1 LSNNALSRTLNIPN
15 ILTLARMLAVPV
27 IVVLMTYPTRLD
39 CFFATILFVIA
50 SLTDY
55 MDGYLARKFNQV
67 STLGKF
73 LDPLAD
79 KLLISSS
86 LIMTASLGLV
96 PGWMVVIIVVREIA
110 VTGLRSLAS
119 TKRVIIESTLLAKYK
134 TTLQAFATAFLLLN
148 YNYFSIDF
156 HFIGI
161 VFLWAALISTIWS
174 GFEYFYK
181 FFTSV
186 KYEEE

>member
-1 LSNNALSRTLNIPN
+1 
-15 ILTLARMLAVPV
+15 MLAVPV